1 MSEALSSVTS
11 MAPLPDL
18 IRSAG
23 LTRVTIIKNHGTD
36 DEERVEVEAQLLN
49 SKEAYFAI
57 EDPLDEG
64 DHVEMPDHQEA
75 PRSRSRQRSCSITC
89 PSTCVAAS
97 AARMA

>member
-1 MSEALSSVTS
+1 MTG

-23 LTRVTIIKNHGTD
+23 LTRVTIIKNCGTD

-57 EDPLDEG
+57 EDPRAI
-64 DHVEMPDHQEA
+64 VK
-75 PRSRSRQRSCSITC
+75 TC
-89 PSTCVAAS
+89 GSACHAA
-97 AARMA
+97 